1 MSSIKRSRKL
11 PYSTTLKE
19 KARKLR
25 NQPTPAEKNF
35 WNNLRK
41 MPFYE
46 STTFNRQKPVGSYI
60 VDFYCHQFRLVIEID
75 GDSHG
80 RPQAQA
86 NDLERTAFLES
97 QGLTVL
103 RFTNREVE
111 NNIEAVMVELES
123 FIETGKSPQPPS

>member
-1 MSSIKRSRKL
+1 M
-11 PYSTTLKE
+11 
-19 KARKLR
+19 
-25 NQPTPAEKNF
+25 
-35 WNNLRK
+35 
-41 MPFYE
+41 
-46 STTFNRQKPVGSYI
+46 
-60 VDFYCHQFRLVIEID
+60 IEID

-123 FIETGKSPQPPS
+123 FIEKGKSPQPSS